1 MCCQIN
7 ELTPGML
14 HGSAPQLAG
23 YTPGLAASPAGFPA
37 PCDFSPSAT
46 RAVSQ
51 FPFIRPD
58 VPPIS
63 AWAPILGE
71 AYEAG
76 RFSNF
81 GPLSRR
87 LEDAL
92 AAAWGG
98 RDSACVATSSGTAA
112 LAAPLIAAGVRGRV
126 VLPAF
131 TFPATLAAIR
141 MAGAEP
147 FLVDVDPNTWR
158 MPIDLLSKALART
171 GARAAVVLHPFGMQS
186 DFRAHATLTGERG
199 ALLVVDNAAGLGA
212 RRTCLESAAHCF
224 EACSLHVTKP
234 FAVGEGGMIF
244 AHRSRE
250 DELRRALNFGLP
262 PQGPTDLRG
271 WGLNGKLSE
280 MHAAVGLAAAEG
292 FPARLVRRRS
302 LVARYIAVV
311 AKCSAVIS
319 GTDPEAAPWQFF
331 PLLLPDAEAAGR
343 FGAAAAA
350 RGMETRRYYVP
361 ALSSLSDVERL
372 GPCPVSEDLAT
383 RICCLPVY
391 ADATPAE
398 ISALEA
404 ILEASLAEAL
414 GSRPSRAVGLR

>member
-1 MCCQIN
+1 
-7 ELTPGML
+7 
-14 HGSAPQLAG
+14 
-23 YTPGLAASPAGFPA
+23 
-37 PCDFSPSAT
+37 
-46 RAVSQ
+46 VSL

-63 AWAPILGE
+63 AWVPILAE

-87 LEDAL
+87 LEAAL
-92 AAAWGG
+92 AATWGG
-98 RDSACVATSSGTAA
+98 AASACVATSSGTAA

-131 TFPATLAAIR
+131 TFPATLTAIR

-147 FLVDVDPNTWR
+147 FLVDVDPDTWR
-158 MPIDLLSKALART
+158 MPLDLLHRALTRT
-171 GARAAVVLHPFGMQS
+171 DARAAVVLHPFGMRS
-186 DFRAHATLTGERG
+186 DFSAHAKLAGERD
-199 ALLVVDNAAGLGA
+199 ALLVIDNAAGLGA
-212 RRTCLESAAHCF
+212 KRACLEADAHCY

-234 FAVGEGGMIF
+234 FAVGEGGVIF

-250 DELRRALNFGLP
+250 DDLRRALNFGLP
-262 PQGPTDLRG
+262 PQGPAELRG

-280 MHAAVGLAAAEG
+280 MHAAVGLAVAEG

-302 LVARYIAVV
+302 LVARYIATV
-311 AKCSAVIS
+311 AKCSAVVCC
-319 GTDPEAAPWQFF
+319 TDPEAAPWQFF
-331 PLLLPDAEAAGR
+331 PLLLPGAEAAER

-372 GPCPVSEDLAT
+372 GPCPVAEDLAT

-398 ISALEA
+398 ITELTAVLD
-404 ILEASLAEAL
+404 ASLAAAL
-414 GSRPSRAVGLR
+414 GTRPTPVVVRR